1 MDSSQTERSQRARF
15 FILAYPFAL
24 IAICLLL
31 NVLLFGVRPIVIAL
45 PSELII
51 VLLVIAAV
59 LLLANHTWLMTTT
72 ELTRAKFGMY
82 ATPEEWQASGRKRED
97 TATKGLEELERRH
110 NAHRNST
117 ENTVYFV
124 FLALLFSITS
134 PAESAAFAWIA
145 GFGVARLGYSFSY
158 LAGRDGLRGLFMS
171 LSLLC
176 LYGLASYAVLAAVA

>member
-1 MDSSQTERSQRARF
+1 MDSAQIERRQRARF

-31 NVLLFGVRPIVIAL
+31 NFLLFGIQPIAIAL
-45 PSELII
+45 PSKPMIMA
-51 VLLVIAAV
+51 LVIAAV

-82 ATPEEWQASGRKRED
+82 ATPEEWQASGKKRED
-97 TATKGLEELERRH
+97 AAAKGLEELERRH

-117 ENTVYFV
+117 ENTVYFGLLAFV
-124 FLALLFSITS
+124 FSVTS
-134 PAESAAFAWIA
+134 PAATAAFVWIA
-145 GFGVARLGYSFSY
+145 GFGVARLGYSYSY
-158 LAGRDGLRGLFMS
+158 LAGKDGLRGLFMS

-176 LYGLASYAVLAAVA
+176 LYGIASYVAVAAIV

>member
-1 MDSSQTERSQRARF
+1 MDFVQDERRQRARF

-24 IAICLLL
+24 IAISLVL
-31 NVLLFGVRPIVIAL
+31 NVLLFGIHPIAIAL
-45 PSELII
+45 PSKPVII
-51 VLLVIAAV
+51 ALVIAAV

-72 ELTRAKFGMY
+72 ELTRVKFGMY

-97 TATKGLEELERRH
+97 TAPKGLEELERRH

-124 FLALLFSITS
+124 LLVLVFSVTS
-134 PAESAAFAWIA
+134 PADTAAVVWIA
-145 GFGVARLGYSFSY
+145 GFGAARLGYSFSY
-158 LAGRDGLRGLFMS
+158 LTGRDGLRGLFMS

-176 LYGLASYAVLAAVA
+176 LYGLASYAALAVIA